1 MQYRASARS
10 YHIVQK
16 LDSGRQHHPAF
27 ARQAALYNLMFYGE
41 HTWGYSS
48 SITEPFHPQVN
59 NLDQWKRL
67 YALKA
72 CESATIAR
80 EALQRAMG
88 ETAISLHR
96 ELTFCA
102 VNPHDEPVQEIFRQ
116 DLEHFY
122 GHEHFTVVDEA
133 TGKEVPFQL
142 SRYSRGPE
150 ICIELTLAPKEKK
163 NSGCRSS
170 LVQHCPQPD

>member
-1 MQYRASARS
+1 M
-10 YHIVQK
+10 VQK
-16 LDSGRQHHPAF
+16 LDPEGILTPRA
-27 ARQAALYNLMFYGE
+27 ARDDACYNLMFYGE

-80 EALQRAMG
+80 EALQRALG
-88 ETAISLHR
+88 ETAISLEK

-102 VNPHDEPVQEIFRQ
+102 VNPHDTPVREILRQ

-122 GHEHFTVVDEA
+122 GHAHFTVVDA
-133 TGKEVPFQL
+133 ADGTEVPFQL

-150 ICIELTLAPKEKK
+150 MCIWLEWDRRRKSS
-163 NSGCRSS
+163 SG
-170 LVQHCPQPD
+170 